1 MAAEKETGKRPGA
14 DVVTAMVDGG
24 IIADASLVTCRSPSC
39 CYFAPMIIL
48 ALMLATPAPTALTD
62 AQQND
67 IACVAMIATTAE
79 KQRMGVSTPKLL
91 DVRQSGKV
99 WAGIVGSRITDESG
113 QPREL
118 IAVAMTEAAKAE
130 FQRPSET
137 AAVQKCFMQMSMEI
151 ANAAAQEL
159 PLPKQV
165 PSK

>member
-1 MAAEKETGKRPGA
+1 M
-14 DVVTAMVDGG
+14 
-24 IIADASLVTCRSPSC
+24 ILV
-39 CYFAPMIIL
+39 
-48 ALMLATPAPTALTD
+48 ALMLVTQTPAALTE

-67 IACVAMIATTAE
+67 VACVAMIATTAE
-79 KQRMGVSTPKLL
+79 KQRKGVSAPELP
-91 DVRQSGKV
+91 DVRQSGKI
-99 WAGIVGSRITDESG
+99 WAGIVGSRITQESG